1 MSTTSKKKQYLSH
14 KLKGGANNEKG
25 NRFEN
30 HFAIFKIT
38 EYLNSYSESKA
49 QVVFSS
55 QVEAFVDD
63 LLIILE
69 EGNKEFY
76 QIKNSKSLKWEHG
89 NNLSRS
95 GSKCAGWHHQAG
107 D

>member
-25 NRFEN
+25 NRFQN

-89 NNLSRS
+89 N
-95 GSKCAGWHHQAG
+95 KQKAYAMTF
-107 D
+107 